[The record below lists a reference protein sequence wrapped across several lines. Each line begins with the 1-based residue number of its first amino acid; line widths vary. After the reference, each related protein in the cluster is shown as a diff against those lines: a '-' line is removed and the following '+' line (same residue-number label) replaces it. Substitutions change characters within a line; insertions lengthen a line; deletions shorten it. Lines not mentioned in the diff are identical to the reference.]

1 MTYKIE
7 IEIKE
12 STVNEIFS
20 NFTYPYPCWIDH
32 EYNYLA
38 HHDKTRFIIK
48 EADDN
53 GWVYEKGSGKKH
65 AISIEMILKGI
76 GMVAM
81 NNPRLYEYIANDDLD
96 PEVADAVLQY
106 AVFGYIKYG

>member
-38 HHDKTRFIIK
+38 NHDKTRFIIK

-53 GWVYEKGSGKKH
+53 GWVYE
-65 AISIEMILKGI
+65 
-76 GMVAM
+76 
-81 NNPRLYEYIANDDLD
+81 
-96 PEVADAVLQY
+96 VADAVMQY
-106 AVFGYIKYG
+106 ATFGHIKYG